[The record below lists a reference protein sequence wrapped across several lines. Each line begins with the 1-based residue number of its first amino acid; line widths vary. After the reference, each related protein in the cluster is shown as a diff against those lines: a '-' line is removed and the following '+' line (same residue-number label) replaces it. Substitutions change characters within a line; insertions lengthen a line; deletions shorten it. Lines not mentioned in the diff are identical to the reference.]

1 MGVGVWQEVT
11 VSFQG
16 SWCEER
22 GELACPQPDSCSWGG
37 DERGPLLEEPLASL
51 HQEPSPD
58 SMGPRTKGGESL
70 ALPLLYK
77 RKSTCDHW
85 QE

>member
-1 MGVGVWQEVT
+1 MVT

-16 SWCEER
+16 SWCEEM
-22 GELACPQPDSCSWGG
+22 GELACPQPESCSRGG
-37 DERGPLLEEPLASL
+37 GGRGPLLEEPPASL

-58 SMGPRTKGGESL
+58 STGPGTKGGESL
-70 ALPLLYK
+70 ALPLY
-77 RKSTCDHW
+77 RHKSTCDHW